1 MNYVFRFNVVWDHF
15 PELLAG
21 AWLTI
26 ELSATAMAL
35 GLCLAVL
42 CAYGKSAGPDPVRWL
57 VGAYVELIRN
67 TPFLIQLYFV
77 FFALPGIG
85 LRLSANVAAVT
96 AMVVNLAA
104 YAVEILRAGLE
115 SVPAG
120 QVEAGRA
127 LGLSPF
133 RIVRHVILAQAV
145 RAVYPAMAS
154 QFILQL
160 LGSSIV
166 SAIAAEE
173 LTAVGNNIM
182 IQTFRSFE
190 VFGVITAIYLAL
202 ALGFRAVFGSVH
214 HRLFRWTG

>member
-1 MNYVFRFNVVWDHF
+1 MTYVFQFGPVFARW

-21 AWLTI
+21 TLLTI
-26 ELSATAMAL
+26 ELSLISMGI
-35 GLCLAVL
+35 GLVVAVL
-42 CAYGKSAGPDPVRWL
+42 LAALRTFGPAPARWL
-57 VGAYVELIRN
+57 IAAYVELIRN

-77 FFALPGIG
+77 FFALPGMG
-85 LRLSANVAAVT
+85 LRLSAGAAAVT
-96 AMVVNLAA
+96 AMVINLAA

-115 SVPAG
+115 AVPVG
-120 QVEAGRA
+120 QIEAGRA
-127 LGLSPF
+127 LGLSPY

-145 RAVYPAMAS
+145 RTVYPAMAS
-154 QFILQL
+154 QFILVL

-202 ALGFRAVFGSVH
+202 SLGFRALFCSVH
-214 HRLFRWTG
+214 HALFRWVG